1 MNKNTYSKLSSLKK
15 EGVLWHGVS
24 ILHVQEILSRG
35 SFLPYTSQRFWFDG
49 RVLKDNHKEYEASG
63 RQYGWSMSRELSV
76 SEKFG
81 GVIFAFS
88 KNEIRNTFKV
98 IPVAWNYL
106 FGARVADYKK
116 EKEDFV
122 CSGGY
127 IRSKA
132 YYDEKCES
140 LDLEID
146 KVEDSYYSKKISK
159 EEYDQKM
166 AILDKQYEENNY
178 FGLLDKTH
186 GKALPVKKAI
196 GFFISEKEKEHF
208 NKYCEELERHPMFL
222 GYL

>member
-1 MNKNTYSKLSSLKK
+1 MNKTVYNKLSSLKK
-15 EGVLWHGVS
+15 AGVLWHGVS
-24 ILHVQEILSRG
+24 VLRVQEILSRG

-49 RVLKDNHKEYEASG
+49 RVLKDNHKEYEISG
-63 RQYGWSMSRELSV
+63 RQYGWSMSRDLSI
-76 SEKFG
+76 SKRFG

-88 KNEIRNTFKV
+88 KNDVRNNFKV

-106 FGARVADYKK
+106 FGKRVADYKK

-132 YYDEKCES
+132 YYDEKCEF
-140 LDLEID
+140 LNLEID

-159 EEYDQKM
+159 EER
-166 AILDKQYEENNY
+166 DKKIEMLNKEYEENHY
-178 FGLLDKTH
+178 FGLIGKTH
-186 GKALPVKKAI
+186 GKALPVENAM

-208 NKYCEELERHPMFL
+208 SKYCEELEKHSMFL
-222 GYL
+222 GYI